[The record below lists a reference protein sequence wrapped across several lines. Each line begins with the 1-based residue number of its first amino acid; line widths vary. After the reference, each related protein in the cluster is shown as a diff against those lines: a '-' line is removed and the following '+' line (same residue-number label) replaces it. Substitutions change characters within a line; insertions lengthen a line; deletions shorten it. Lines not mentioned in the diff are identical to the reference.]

1 MEQKINDFWRD
12 FNSAMINPAPED
24 DGGTTTE
31 EVSDLLDR
39 AADLLDD
46 VWIEYKN
53 LLAEQ
58 AK

>member
-12 FNSAMINPAPED
+12 FNSAMNNPAPED
-24 DGGTTTE
+24 DGGTTSE

-39 AADLLDD
+39 AADLLDV
-46 VWIEYKN
+46 VWIEYQN

-58 AK
+58 TK